1 MAAPKGAGAM
11 RDRVKFQRRTTVVD
25 DYGNEESTW
34 ADLSPAVER
43 ACSLEP
49 TRGGETV
56 IAGRLSG
63 TALWDCW
70 VRDDSG
76 TRSVRVGDRAVDVRT
91 LVAGAV
97 VETTRVWNIR
107 FNEDMTGKRAWRLIQ
122 MESGVAAG

>member
-1 MAAPKGAGAM
+1 MAAPKGAGPL
-11 RDRVKFQRRTTVVD
+11 RDKVKFQRRSTVID

-43 ACSLEP
+43 SCSLSP

-70 VRDDSG
+70 VRDDTG
-76 TRSVRVGDRAVDVRT
+76 TRSVKVGDRAVDMRD
-91 LVAGAV
+91 AS
-97 VETTRVWNIR
+97 RVWNVR

-122 MESGVAAG
+122 LESGVAAG